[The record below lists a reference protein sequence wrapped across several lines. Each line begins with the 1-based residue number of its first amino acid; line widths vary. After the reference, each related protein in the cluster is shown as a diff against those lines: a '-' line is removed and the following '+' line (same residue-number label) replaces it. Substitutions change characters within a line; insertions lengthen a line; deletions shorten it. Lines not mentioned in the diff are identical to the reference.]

1 MYLHI
6 ELIFRLHSSM
16 RNFLYLIY
24 STKFVVTFVVLNETY
39 VDHRQHMLQR
49 NMVRLLSYITLFQ
62 NGMRTQMFL
71 IMTEGALYTGMW
83 EQFVF

>member
-16 RNFLYLIY
+16 RYFLYLIY
-24 STKFVVTFVVLNETY
+24 STKFVVTSVVLIETY

-71 IMTEGALYTGMW
+71 IMMEGALYTGMW